1 MSDQTKGSSGR
12 TLKSLFGTLTA
23 NGASKRSETTGST
36 PSQVAPGSAD
46 AVYAD
51 RIVSALKYPM
61 APAWFDFD
69 GWWNDAAQAVGAVIP
84 ARETAPDSADRTP
97 PAGR

>member
-1 MSDQTKGSSGR
+1 VQSGR
-12 TLKSLFGTLTA
+12 PLVVTGPALPDEFDHHSHFKELIDR
-23 NGASKRSETTGST
+23 GAIVLVPR
-36 PSQVAPGSAD
+36 GSAD
-46 AVYAD
+46 DVYAD
-51 RIVSALKYPM
+51 RIVAALKYPM
-61 APAWFDFD
+61 ARTRFDFD